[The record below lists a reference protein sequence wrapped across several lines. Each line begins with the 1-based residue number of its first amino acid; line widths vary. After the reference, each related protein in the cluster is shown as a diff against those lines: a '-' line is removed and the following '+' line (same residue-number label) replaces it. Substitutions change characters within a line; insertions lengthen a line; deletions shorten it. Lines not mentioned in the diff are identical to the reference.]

1 MMTLQQQ
8 RKLAT
13 TNMIFMRRTALSLL
27 VAATALCPHASDDLR
42 MVVGTY
48 TDTGSDGIYTYV
60 FNQQTGSANVLDS
73 LSLRAP
79 SYLTITR
86 DGRILYALSE
96 RPDSTA
102 SLSAI
107 RLNALTGH
115 MTLVNTLPTGGAR
128 PLLCRDTWQDSPDS
142 QLHRRQQRHRG
153 LPPRPRLGFADVDI
167 TPNSQ
172 ETCMHPVR
180 NHCAVSRQQVCCQQM
195 TQ

>member
-1 MMTLQQQ
+1 
-8 RKLAT
+8 
-13 TNMIFMRRTALSLL
+13 MIFMRRTALSLL
-27 VAATALCPHASDDLR
+27 VAATALCAHASDDLR

-60 FNQQTGSANVLDS
+60 FNQQTGSAHVLDS

-86 DGRILYALSE
+86 DGRILYAVSE

-102 SLSAI
+102 SQSAI

-128 PLLCRDTWQDSPDS
+128 PLLCRDMWQDSPDS
-142 QLHRRQQRHRG
+142 QLHRRQ
-153 LPPRPRLGFADVDI
+153 
-167 TPNSQ
+167 
-172 ETCMHPVR
+172 
-180 NHCAVSRQQVCCQQM
+180 
-195 TQ
+195 